1 MDRIMIATDGSRSA
15 KRALDAAAILAKRLK
30 GELTV
35 ITVGGTISAT
45 DLTRLMRGTDD
56 VDQALNALAKKI
68 LDNACKRAKSIGVRR
83 IKRQSKTGDAATAIL
98 DAARRARTDFLVV
111 GRHGFGSLTGWLL
124 GSISQ
129 KIMSLAPCKVIV
141 VP

>member
-1 MDRIMIATDGSRSA
+1 MERIMIATDGSRSA
-15 KRALDAAAILAKRLK
+15 KRALDAAANLTKTLN

-35 ITVGGTISAT
+35 VTVAGSISAA
-45 DLTRLMRGTDD
+45 DLKRLARGTEEVDD
-56 VDQALNALAKKI
+56 ALATLANKI

-83 IKRQSKTGDAATAIL
+83 IKRQSETGDAATAIL
-98 DAARRARTDFLVV
+98 DAARRKRVDFLVV
-111 GRHGFGSLTGWLL
+111 GRHGFGPLTGWLL
-124 GSISQ
+124 GSVSH